1 MSRERHVAVAP
12 RLTHGRIGSMC
23 AWSSVTNEE
32 PVAPSVEDREP
43 ERRDRPFWIVNG
55 VVSVVALSVL
65 AYLLLIRHGSGDPT
79 ALAFM
84 PAVNASFNGL
94 SAVLLVLAVREIKA
108 RRVAR
113 HQALML
119 SAFAS
124 SAFFLVGYLAY
135 HYVHGDTKYP
145 GAGGI
150 RIAYLV
156 LLASHVIL
164 SIPVVPM
171 CLAAFYFAFR
181 RKFVTHKKITK
192 FLFPIWLY
200 VSITGVLVFVML
212 RSAYG

>member
-1 MSRERHVAVAP
+1 M
-12 RLTHGRIGSMC
+12 
-23 AWSSVTNEE
+23 SVT
-32 PVAPSVEDREP
+32 VATSK
-43 ERRDRPFWIVNG
+43 DRPFWIVNG
-55 VVSVVALSVL
+55 VVSVLALAL
-65 AYLLLIRHGSGDPT
+65 LGYLLVIRQGSGDRT

-84 PAVNASFNGL
+84 PAVNAAFNAMA
-94 SAVLLVLAVREIKA
+94 AVLLVLAVLAIK
-108 RRVAR
+108 RRQIAR

-124 SAFFLVGYLAY
+124 STFFLVGYLAY

-145 GAGGI
+145 GAGGM
-150 RIAYLV
+150 RAAYLL

-171 CLAAFYFAFR
+171 CLAAFYFAFQR
-181 RKFVTHKKITK
+181 NFVTHKKITR

-200 VSITGVLVFVML
+200 VSVTGVVVFAML